1 MAYQQHHDQ
10 AGLEVYEDHASHAP
24 EVSPQTQY
32 TQVSKDPLP
41 GYGQVA
47 PPPRKGPFGLST
59 LALCA
64 LVAVVTAVVIG
75 AGVGGGLGAALASC
89 KDSESSC
96 LDRAAAATTAAECP
110 TSTPTSSANA
120 DNEKFYEP
128 KPPEDV
134 KNLTMPDACKKLGA
148 SDEYTTPTGYI
159 FKYRCSFD
167 YPGND
172 IAPIIAYTA
181 FDCMHACGLY
191 TEANKDRKDAPEC
204 NSIAFDQQMSVQ
216 WEIRKANC
224 WLKTG
229 TRETF
234 PDSDHLHTFLYA
246 ERT

>member
-1 MAYQQHHDQ
+1 MAYQPHNDQ

-32 TQVSKDPLP
+32 TQVSKDPP
-41 GYGQVA
+41 GYGQVV
-47 PPPRKGPFGLST
+47 PPKKGPFGLST

-64 LVAVVTAVVIG
+64 LVAVITAVVIG

-96 LDRAAAATTAAECP
+96 LDRAAAATTSSCP
-110 TSTPTSSANA
+110 TSTPTSSKDDEDNA
-120 DNEKFYEP
+120 EFYDP
-128 KPPEDV
+128 KLPEDV
-134 KNLTMPDACKKLGA
+134 KNLTMPDACKKLGGT
-148 SDEYTTPTGYI
+148 DEYTTPTGYI
-159 FKYRCSFD
+159 FKIRCSFD

-181 FDCMHACGLY
+181 YDCMHACGLY

-204 NSIAFDQQMSVQ
+204 NSIAFDQQMAVQ

-229 TRETF
+229 TKERF